1 MNTHTHCRRSHQ
13 TATEPFN
20 YSPEGTGISGAGTGD
35 SSHPLPASSGQIKPR
50 SSSSS
55 SSCMFDIGQIYSW
68 PCPIPNYNQGN
79 EAELRAVT
87 ASGIRARAQQSL
99 PYLWHLKNLSL
110 SLRTVLKRDLG
121 QSCNLSSSSSWQL
134 QQQRYPLCCHGNK
147 SRTRDARS
155 CTSSPAS
162 LSQKTILG
170 LAN

>member
-35 SSHPLPASSGQIKPR
+35 SSHPLPASSGQINPR
-50 SSSSS
+50 SCS